1 MKQILMTFT
10 HKVRTHAGIRMYWF
24 QENWKDRAI
33 SILPIVF
40 CSINVVNISLLNLYF
55 KFSQNIKSKKIEA
68 K

>member
-10 HKVRTHAGIRMYWF
+10 HKVRTHAGIRMYWY

-40 CSINVVNISLLNLYF
+40 CSINVVNISLLKLLML
-55 KFSQNIKSKKIEA
+55 
-68 K
+68 